1 MQIVVP
7 SRETLLGGCNLENG
21 LKLLQCIN
29 QQQSFDEMS
38 ASNIWLQKALAGGWF
53 SRLMSG

>member
-7 SRETLLGGCNLENG
+7 SRETLLGGCNLE
-21 LKLLQCIN
+21 LLQCIN